1 MIRLYIHKDHFFF
14 FWFFSHIGYYRGL
27 SRVPCAIQQVLT
39 SNLFYIFVP
48 TCLVAQSCPTLRD
61 PMNCSLPGSSV
72 HGISQVR
79 ILQWIAIS
87 CSRGSSPPRDWTWL
101 FCFALFELPGNPI
114 DINIRAQ
121 TITFLDEN
129 TWENIHDVRLGTSFL
144 GRKQNYNH
152 KIKMNRLDYIK
163 MKNFCPSK
171 NTIKEINGKPH
182 KENICKIHILL
193 KTYI

>member
-1 MIRLYIHKDHFFF
+1 MYQIFQVSRKHIWYIQSKHHRNQVLLLISILFFKFLLQLIYNYVLISGVSKVIRLYIHKDHFFF
-14 FWFFSHIGYYRGL
+14 VRFFSHIGYYRGL

-87 CSRGSSPPRDWTWL
+87 CSRGSSPPRD
-101 FCFALFELPGNPI
+101 
-114 DINIRAQ
+114 
-121 TITFLDEN
+121 
-129 TWENIHDVRLGTSFL
+129 
-144 GRKQNYNH
+144 
-152 KIKMNRLDYIK
+152 
-163 MKNFCPSK
+163 
-171 NTIKEINGKPH
+171 
-182 KENICKIHILL
+182 
-193 KTYI
+193 